1 MEPDHHELIGAE
13 IPWKTNAGLIR
24 NGLVICAG
32 PQAKEQVV
40 VRYFV
45 TWVANQ

>member
-1 MEPDHHELIGAE
+1 MEPDIHELIGAE
-13 IPWKTNAGLIR
+13 FREKNAVLIR
-24 NGLVICAG
+24 NGVVICAG
-32 PQAKEQVV
+32 PQAKEQVI